1 MKKKLNY
8 LAIMPRLV
16 KNVGESYNFPLGIA
30 YISSSLKQA
39 EFNVYTLNL
48 NHVKGE
54 IHSIIQQFI
63 IEKKIDIVLTGGLSF
78 QYNSVKDIVDAA
90 YNCSKK
96 VKIIVG
102 GGLITGGPKVA
113 MTALEHVDVGIIGEG
128 ELTVVEL
135 AKALENEGD
144 LHNINGLIFNENG
157 EYILT
162 EKRKEIMDLDTI
174 PIPDYEGFN
183 LDKYLDIPPMS
194 ILNVQTERAAFM
206 IGSRSCPYQCTF
218 CFHTVGKI
226 YRQRPIESVLK
237 EIKYLKDKYNIKLIR
252 MSDEL
257 FARKKD
263 RLKIFTQKMK
273 EWDLKFTAYFRVDD
287 IDEELIEIMKD
298 STCCSMDLGLESA
311 DNRILKSMRKHIT
324 IEQTEKALKLIYDAG
339 LPTTGN
345 FIFGDI
351 EETFETAMNTLDWWK
366 KHKEYTIGLHF
377 VNAYPGSYVYKYAVD
392 KGIIKDEVQ
401 FLKDGCPQVNLSKM
415 TDEEQAELAK
425 RILESTYE
433 LGEKIQQPTLLSNK
447 DNGRITLS
455 GICKKCKTEN
465 VWDNVKLFVGGN
477 WVTCKNCGQQY
488 LPEVPNDLKQILI
501 KNIEK
506 LLSVYGKI
514 ALWGITPY
522 TIGLYEK
529 NKLFQNKNIIFID
542 AAKMK
547 QLIKINGKQ
556 IYDPSI
562 LLKEKDI
569 STIIFFYPNSL
580 ENMSRQ
586 IKHSYPHI
594 KNIIDVNSLLT
605 LKN

>member
-54 IHSIIQQFI
+54 IHRIIQQFI

-351 EETFETAMNTLDWWK
+351 EETFETAMNTLDW
-366 KHKEYTIGLHF
+366 
-377 VNAYPGSYVYKYAVD
+377 
-392 KGIIKDEVQ
+392 
-401 FLKDGCPQVNLSKM
+401 
-415 TDEEQAELAK
+415 
-425 RILESTYE
+425 
-433 LGEKIQQPTLLSNK
+433 
-447 DNGRITLS
+447 
-455 GICKKCKTEN
+455 
-465 VWDNVKLFVGGN
+465 
-477 WVTCKNCGQQY
+477 
-488 LPEVPNDLKQILI
+488 
-501 KNIEK
+501 
-506 LLSVYGKI
+506 
-514 ALWGITPY
+514 
-522 TIGLYEK
+522 
-529 NKLFQNKNIIFID
+529 
-542 AAKMK
+542 
-547 QLIKINGKQ
+547 
-556 IYDPSI
+556 
-562 LLKEKDI
+562 
-569 STIIFFYPNSL
+569 
-580 ENMSRQ
+580 
-586 IKHSYPHI
+586 
-594 KNIIDVNSLLT
+594 
-605 LKN
+605 

>member
-54 IHSIIQQFI
+54 IHRIIQQFI

-226 YRQRPIESVLK
+226 YRQRPNKSVLK
-237 EIKYLKDKYNIKLIR
+237 EIKY
-252 MSDEL
+252 
-257 FARKKD
+257 
-263 RLKIFTQKMK
+263 
-273 EWDLKFTAYFRVDD
+273 
-287 IDEELIEIMKD
+287 
-298 STCCSMDLGLESA
+298 
-311 DNRILKSMRKHIT
+311 
-324 IEQTEKALKLIYDAG
+324 
-339 LPTTGN
+339 
-345 FIFGDI
+345 
-351 EETFETAMNTLDWWK
+351 
-366 KHKEYTIGLHF
+366 
-377 VNAYPGSYVYKYAVD
+377 
-392 KGIIKDEVQ
+392 
-401 FLKDGCPQVNLSKM
+401 
-415 TDEEQAELAK
+415 
-425 RILESTYE
+425 
-433 LGEKIQQPTLLSNK
+433 
-447 DNGRITLS
+447 
-455 GICKKCKTEN
+455 
-465 VWDNVKLFVGGN
+465 
-477 WVTCKNCGQQY
+477 
-488 LPEVPNDLKQILI
+488 
-501 KNIEK
+501 
-506 LLSVYGKI
+506 
-514 ALWGITPY
+514 
-522 TIGLYEK
+522 
-529 NKLFQNKNIIFID
+529 
-542 AAKMK
+542 
-547 QLIKINGKQ
+547 
-556 IYDPSI
+556 
-562 LLKEKDI
+562 
-569 STIIFFYPNSL
+569 
-580 ENMSRQ
+580 
-586 IKHSYPHI
+586 
-594 KNIIDVNSLLT
+594 
-605 LKN
+605 

>member
-1 MKKKLNY
+1 
-8 LAIMPRLV
+8 
-16 KNVGESYNFPLGIA
+16 
-30 YISSSLKQA
+30 
-39 EFNVYTLNL
+39 
-48 NHVKGE
+48 
-54 IHSIIQQFI
+54 
-63 IEKKIDIVLTGGLSF
+63 
-78 QYNSVKDIVDAA
+78 
-90 YNCSKK
+90 
-96 VKIIVG
+96 
-102 GGLITGGPKVA
+102 
-113 MTALEHVDVGIIGEG
+113 
-128 ELTVVEL
+128 
-135 AKALENEGD
+135 
-144 LHNINGLIFNENG
+144 
-157 EYILT
+157 
-162 EKRKEIMDLDTI
+162 
-174 PIPDYEGFN
+174 
-183 LDKYLDIPPMS
+183 
-194 ILNVQTERAAFM
+194 
-206 IGSRSCPYQCTF
+206 
-218 CFHTVGKI
+218 
-226 YRQRPIESVLK
+226 
-237 EIKYLKDKYNIKLIR
+237 
-252 MSDEL
+252 
-257 FARKKD
+257 
-263 RLKIFTQKMK
+263 
-273 EWDLKFTAYFRVDD
+273 
-287 IDEELIEIMKD
+287 
-298 STCCSMDLGLESA
+298 MDLGLYSA